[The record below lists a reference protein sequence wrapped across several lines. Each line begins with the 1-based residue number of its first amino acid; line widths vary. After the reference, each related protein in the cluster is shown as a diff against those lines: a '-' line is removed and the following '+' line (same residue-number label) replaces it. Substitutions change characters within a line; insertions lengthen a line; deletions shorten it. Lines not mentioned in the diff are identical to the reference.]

1 MMGEVSGLVGR
12 LGGILI
18 YPLAFLFVLTIVVFV
33 HEWGHFIVGR
43 LCGVGVKA
51 FSIGF
56 GRELFGWNDRHGTR
70 WKISAVPLGG
80 YVKFVGD
87 MNAASVPDEASLAR
101 MSPEERQVSFQ
112 NQPLPQRAA
121 IVAAGPI
128 ANFILAILVFS
139 AITYLAGRQIL
150 IPRVESVQAG
160 SAAETAGFQAGDLV
174 LTIEGREIASF
185 SDMQRIIA
193 TSAGDSLAF
202 TVDRHGNRVSLEAT
216 PAARDVDMPGMG
228 KQRMG
233 VLGLQGSRDPADT
246 KLIHYSLTD
255 SLATG
260 VNDTWNVIDRT
271 FHYLGRMIT
280 GRESPKQLS
289 GPIGILKVS
298 GDVATM
304 GGIAPLI
311 SLMAIL
317 SVSIGLLNL
326 FPIPLLDG
334 GHLLF
339 YAFEAVRGRPLS
351 ERAQEIGFR
360 IGLALVVMLM
370 LFATWNDIV
379 NLGASFTGRGT

>member
-1 MMGEVSGLVGR
+1 MGELSALVDRVGS
-12 LGGILI
+12 ILI

-70 WKISAVPLGG
+70 WKVSAIPLGG

-87 MNAASVPDEASLAR
+87 MNAASVPDEAALAQ
-101 MSPEERQVSFQ
+101 MSPAERRVSFQ
-112 NQPLPQRAA
+112 FQPLIQRAA

-128 ANFILAILVFS
+128 ANFILAIVVFS
-139 AITYLAGRQIL
+139 AITFLAGRHIL
-150 IPRVESVQAG
+150 IPRVESVQTG
-160 SAAETAGFQAGDLV
+160 SAAEVAGFQPGDLV
-174 LTIEGREIASF
+174 LSIEGRAIASF

-193 TSAGDSLAF
+193 TSAGDTLAF
-202 TVDRHGNRVSLEAT
+202 TIDRRGNRVSLEAVPT
-216 PAARDVDMPGMG
+216 AREVDMPGIG
-228 KQRMG
+228 KQRIG
-233 VLGLQGSRDPADT
+233 VLGLQGSRDPADS
-246 KLIHYSLTD
+246 KLVHYGLVD
-255 SLATG
+255 SISSG
-260 VNDTWNVIDRT
+260 VTDTWNVIDRT
-271 FHYLGRMIT
+271 FNYLGRMIT

-304 GGIAPLI
+304 GGIAPLV

-339 YAFEAVRGRPLS
+339 YAFEAIRGRPLS

-360 IGLALVVMLM
+360 IGLALVLMLM

-379 NLGASFTGRGT
+379 NLGASFAGRGT